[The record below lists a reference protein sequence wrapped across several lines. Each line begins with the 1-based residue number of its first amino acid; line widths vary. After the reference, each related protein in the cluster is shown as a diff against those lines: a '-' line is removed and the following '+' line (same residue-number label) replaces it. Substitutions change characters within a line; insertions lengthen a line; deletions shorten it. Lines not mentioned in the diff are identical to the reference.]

1 MGPGT
6 VVDVYSSLILVP
18 CLTQTRAN
26 FERKTWTEQKVIAC
40 KTKLLCVVF
49 LGHHQRQLEENL
61 KC

>member
-1 MGPGT
+1 M
-6 VVDVYSSLILVP
+6 DVYSSLILVP